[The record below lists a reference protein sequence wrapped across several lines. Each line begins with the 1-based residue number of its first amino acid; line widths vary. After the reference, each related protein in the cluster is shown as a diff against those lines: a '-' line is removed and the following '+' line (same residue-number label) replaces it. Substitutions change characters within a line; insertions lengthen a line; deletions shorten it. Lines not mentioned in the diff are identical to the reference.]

1 MELLQL
7 RYFLEVAQSE
17 HMTRSAEKLHIAQ
30 PSLSQSIRRLEAE
43 LGVPLFAAKG
53 RNIVL
58 TEYGRFLKEKLE
70 PLLRRLD
77 ALPEQMRQMADPERT
92 TLRLQVSAAS
102 LIVSEAIIEYRRD
115 HEKTDFQFMLGEDE
129 SLFDISIESQPVGA
143 GPDGDGGC
151 FFVDERIYLAVPD
164 APRFNGLSRVRLRD
178 FKGARFISLIAQKR
192 FRQACD
198 HFCHEAGFVPH
209 ISFESDSATTVRN
222 MISAHMGV
230 GFWPAFSWGRLDER
244 GMRLLEI
251 TEPLCSR
258 RIAIRLRKNRVDS
271 RVVEHFYRFL
281 CAYFTRRMQETKL
294 VPDDG
299 SVLNIGE

>member
-17 HMTRSAEKLHIAQ
+17 HITRSAEKLHIAQ

-43 LGVPLFAAKG
+43 LGVPLFAARG
-53 RNIVL
+53 RNIEL

-70 PLLRRLD
+70 PLLRRLE

-92 TLRLQVSAAS
+92 TLHLRVSAAS
-102 LIVSEAIIEYRRD
+102 LIVSESIIEYRRN
-115 HEKTDFQFMLGEDE
+115 HEKVDFQFMLGEDE
-129 SLFDISIESQPVGA
+129 NLFDISIESLPVET
-143 GPDGDGGC
+143 GGEADDSS
-151 FFVDERIYLAVPD
+151 FFVDENICLAVPD
-164 APRFNGLSRVRLRD
+164 DPRFDGISQVRLRD
-178 FKGARFISLIAQKR
+178 FQKARFISLIAQKR

-222 MISAHMGV
+222 MITAHMGV
-230 GFWPAFSWGRLDER
+230 GFWPAFSWGRLEER

-251 TEPLCSR
+251 TEPLCRR
-258 RIAIRLRKNRVDS
+258 RIAIRLQKNRVDS
-271 RVVEHFYRFL
+271 RVVEHFFRFL
-281 CAYFTRRMQETKL
+281 CDFFSHRMLETQS
-294 VPDDG
+294 VSG
-299 SVLNIGE
+299 GANVLNIGE